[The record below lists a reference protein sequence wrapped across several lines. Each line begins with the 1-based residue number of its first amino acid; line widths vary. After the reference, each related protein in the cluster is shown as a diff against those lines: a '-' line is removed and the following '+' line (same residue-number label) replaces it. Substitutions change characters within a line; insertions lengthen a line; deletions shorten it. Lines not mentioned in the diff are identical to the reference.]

1 MTPTAAP
8 SVHDFDFIHGRWTVE
23 HRRLKARGVGANDW
37 DCFPSTSYCE
47 PRLGG
52 LANVEEVDC
61 PARGWTGL
69 AFRLFDI
76 ETQEWTVRWVNSTN
90 GVLQPPVRGRFHAGR
105 CVLEGP
111 DTDEGRPIIAH
122 GQLKT
127 NEYVSE
133 NGERRSDLEMTATAV
148 GLDLT
153 RCRVAYEGS
162 SRVTR
167 STDAPQTG
175 VTAPTTGDSGEAAAA

>member
-8 SVHDFDFIHGRWTVE
+8 SVHDFDFIHGHWTVE
-23 HRRLKARGVGANDW
+23 HRRLTARGVGANDW

-47 PRLGG
+47 PRLCG

-90 GVLQPPVRGRFHAGR
+90 GVLQPPVRGRFHAGG

-111 DTDEGRPIIAH
+111 DTDEGRPIIAR
-122 GQLKT
+122 
-127 NEYVSE
+127 YIW
-133 NGERRSDLEMTATAV
+133 SDIT
-148 GLDLT
+148 
-153 RCRVAYEGS
+153 
-162 SRVTR
+162 
-167 STDAPQTG
+167 
-175 VTAPTTGDSGEAAAA
+175 PTTARWTQAFSYDDGATWEINWVMDFTRAEA